1 MCGTIPRPAAPP
13 VRRHL
18 SSTQRATRE
27 SGLSA
32 RARSSPVDGL
42 GPDRIVYVGSA
53 KQDAGASAP
62 DRLAGSTAGT
72 GGSRQSSAPER
83 ARDSVNDLSPSR
95 LTSVARAKEDVSTN
109 IVELYRLPRDEFTG
123 ARNQLVKRLRRD
135 GKRAEAEQVKAVRKP
150 TAAAWIVNQLRQHA
164 RGDLRKLLSAG
175 ERMRK
180 ARTAP
185 ELRKA
190 SAAEREAIAGL
201 LGRVEEVAGS
211 QPVATI
217 ERVRETLH
225 AAAADPSVGELVSAG
240 RLDKEQR
247 LVGFAGAAL
256 TTDDRVEK
264 HESREVAAGNAREAA
279 QSRAEQRRLRRER
292 DAAKRELEQAKRGH
306 ERALADA
313 QHAQTELERAERRL
327 HKAREREQELP

>member
-1 MCGTIPRPAAPP
+1 
-13 VRRHL
+13 
-18 SSTQRATRE
+18 
-27 SGLSA
+27 
-32 RARSSPVDGL
+32 
-42 GPDRIVYVGSA
+42 
-53 KQDAGASAP
+53 
-62 DRLAGSTAGT
+62 
-72 GGSRQSSAPER
+72 
-83 ARDSVNDLSPSR
+83 

-135 GKRAEAEQVKAVRKP
+135 GKRAEAEQLKAVRKP

-256 TTDDRVEK
+256 VTDDRVK
-264 HESREVAAGNAREAA
+264 KRESREVAAGNARQAA
-279 QSRAEQRRLRRER
+279 QSRGEQRRLRRER

-306 ERALADA
+306 ERAQADA
-313 QHAQTELERAERRL
+313 QHAHAELERAERRL